1 MDGWIKQLVVC
12 TDVRTEDAREREMK
26 SINLFFF
33 KIYFTN
39 LFAQICAFFNTALE
53 LELKA
58 GGDIEKAFFTGCA
71 RIPYRHVRASSR
83 IFFSYPCPL
92 VDLTEA
98 KEDP

>member
-12 TDVRTEDAREREMK
+12 TDVRTEDVREREMK
-26 SINLFFF
+26 SINLFFL
-33 KIYFTN
+33 KYT
-39 LFAQICAFFNTALE
+39 LQICLRKSVLFFNTALE

-83 IFFSYPCPL
+83 IFFSYSCPL